1 MSEKTTLKSLTDRLS
16 SFTKESPREKLALGL
31 VLSLSAFLT
40 LYRLPDEGYGNVYYT
55 AAVKNMLRSWD
66 NFFFVS
72 FDAGFV
78 TVDKPP
84 LGLWIQAA
92 SAWVFGFSD
101 WSVLLPQAIACILS
115 VALLYHLVSRTFGS
129 YAGLIAAL
137 VMTVTP
143 IVIPTSR
150 NNTTDMLVV
159 LAVLVG
165 TYFVL
170 RAAET
175 GRRRWLFGSMIAVGL
190 GFNIKMMQAYLV
202 LPAFYLV
209 YLLGTDIS
217 MRRRITNLILATG
230 VLAVVSFAWATVVE
244 LTPSSQRPYI
254 GSTTNDS
261 IFSLIFGYNGIMRL
275 LGMGSGDSGGSGMGN
290 VGAFNHGDPGPLRLF
305 NQQLAGQIGWVLPIA
320 LVGLALLVYR
330 QRHLLSLKEW
340 SLDESPLNG
349 RSRAVV
355 LWGTWF
361 LTATA
366 FFSVAGFFHLY
377 YLVMLAPAVAALVGV
392 GLVELW
398 SDYQKPGL
406 QGWLLPATLVGTSAV
421 QAYILLDYPD
431 FSGTLIPVVVGV
443 TLLSAAVL
451 TAGRLRQS
459 GQRTGRVVLASALGI
474 GLLALLVTPTIWG
487 AFAITS
493 GTNVSLPSA
502 GPSTMGIR
510 GGGGTPAGPSA
521 GPPAM
526 GINGSGGAPSGDG
539 AQPPQ
544 FDNGSYQPA
553 DTDDMS
559 SGMAGFSSGEL
570 DSETNSALISY
581 LEANQGD
588 ATYLAAVD
596 GGSSTAAP
604 LMLESDEPIISLGG
618 FSGGDPVMDASE
630 LKELVESGEL
640 RYVVSSQMGG
650 GPMGNSPAGMNDSD
664 DQFPRGNSDDQFPR
678 GTGGQ
683 ESGTSQWIENNCATV
698 PNDEWQSSDSGD
710 EESAG
715 YTLYDCTT
723 SVSS

>member
-31 VLSLSAFLT
+31 ILSLSAFLT

-66 NFFFVS
+66 NFFFIS

-84 LGLWIQAA
+84 LGLWIQAV
-92 SAWVFGFSD
+92 SAWVFEFSD

-190 GFNIKMMQAYLV
+190 GFNIKMMEAYLV

-217 MRRRITNLILATG
+217 MRRRITNLTLATG
-230 VLAVVSFAWATVVE
+230 VLAIVSFAWATVVE

-290 VGAFNHGDPGPLRLF
+290 VGPFSHGDPGPLRLF
-305 NQQLAGQIGWVLPIA
+305 NQQLAGQIGWLLPIA

-330 QRHLLSLKEW
+330 QRHLLSLEGW
-340 SLDESPLNG
+340 SLDESPLDG

-366 FFSVAGFFHLY
+366 FFSVSGFFHVY

-406 QGWLLPATLVGTSAV
+406 QGWLLPATLVGTGAV

-431 FSGTLIPVVVGV
+431 FSGTLIPVVVGG

-474 GLLALLVTPTIWG
+474 GLLVLLVTPTIWG

-502 GPSTMGIR
+502 GPSTMEIR
-510 GGGGTPAGPSA
+510 
-521 GPPAM
+521 
-526 GINGSGGAPSGDG
+526 GSGGAPLGDG
-539 AQPPQ
+539 AQPAQ

-588 ATYLAAVD
+588 ATYLTAVD
-596 GGSSTAAP
+596 GGATTAGP

-630 LKELVESGEL
+630 LEELVESGEL

-650 GPMGNSPAGMNDSD
+650 RSMDNPPAGMNDSD
-664 DQFPRGNSDDQFPR
+664 DQSPMDI
-678 GTGGQ
+678 GGQ

-698 PNDEWQSSDSGD
+698 PNDEWQSSDTGD
-710 EESAG
+710 EESTG